1 MGGNSIEAV
10 VFDLDGTLIDS
21 APDLRTAVNRMLA
34 EKGRP
39 ALDLGAV
46 TAMVGD
52 GVHKLVE
59 RALTATGDGAP
70 AADEVAGSTR
80 RFLEFYEGHG
90 AVLTRAY
97 PGAVEALKCL
107 SGEGYAL
114 GICTNKPHGATRDI
128 LAALD
133 LEGYF
138 SAVLGGDSLD
148 GVRKPDPRHLLA
160 AVERLGATRETAVM
174 VGDTEN
180 DAAAA
185 LGARVPMIA
194 VAFGYAKVPVAD
206 LGADVVIG
214 HFDELPDAIRR
225 LLSPGLS

>member
-21 APDLRTAVNRMLA
+21 APDLRTAVNRLLA
-34 EKGRP
+34 EKGRR

-59 RALTATGDGAP
+59 RALAATGDGTP
-70 AADEVAGSTR
+70 TAGEIARATR
-80 RFLEFYEGHG
+80 RFINFYEGHG

-97 PGAVEALKCL
+97 AGAVEALKCL
-107 SGEGYAL
+107 RDEGYAL
-114 GICTNKPHGATRDI
+114 GICTNKPHGATCEI

-160 AVERLGATRETAVM
+160 AIDRLGATPENAVM
-174 VGDTEN
+174 VGDNEN
-180 DAAAA
+180 DVAAAR
-185 LGARVPMIA
+185 GAGVPVIA
-194 VAFGYAKVPVAD
+194 VAFGYAKVPVAE
-206 LGADVVIG
+206 LGADAVIG
-214 HFDELPDAIRR
+214 HFDELPEAIRR
-225 LLSPGLS
+225 LT

>member
-21 APDLRTAVNRMLA
+21 APDLRAAVNSMLA
-34 EKGRP
+34 EKGRRG
-39 ALDLGAV
+39 LDLGAV

-59 RALTATGDGAP
+59 RALAATGKETPTGAEI
-70 AADEVAGSTR
+70 ARATR
-80 RFLEFYEGHG
+80 RFLKFYEGHG

-97 PGAVEALKCL
+97 AGAVETLECL
-107 SGEGYAL
+107 RGEGYAL
-114 GICTNKPHGATRDI
+114 GICTNKPHGATCEI
-128 LAALD
+128 LGALD

-138 SAVLGGDSLD
+138 SAVLGGDTLD

-160 AVERLGATRETAVM
+160 VLDRLGATPENAVM

-180 DAAAA
+180 DVAAAR
-185 LGARVPMIA
+185 GAGVPMIA
-194 VAFGYAKVPVAD
+194 VAFGYAKVPVAE
-206 LGADVVIG
+206 LGADAVIG
-214 HFDELPDAIRR
+214 HFDELPEAIRR
-225 LLSPGLS
+225 LT

>member
-34 EKGRP
+34 EKGRQT
-39 ALDLGAV
+39 LDLGAV

-59 RALTATGDGAP
+59 RALAATGKETP
-70 AADEVAGSTR
+70 AAGEIARSTR
-80 RFLEFYEGHG
+80 RFLGFYEGHG

-97 PGAVEALKCL
+97 AGAVEALKRL
-107 SGEGYAL
+107 RDEGYAL
-114 GICTNKPHGATRDI
+114 GICTNKPHGATCEI
-128 LAALD
+128 LGALD

-160 AVERLGATRETAVM
+160 AVERLGATPENAVM
-174 VGDTEN
+174 VGDNEN
-180 DAAAA
+180 DVAAAR
-185 LGARVPMIA
+185 GAGIPMIA
-194 VAFGYAKVPVAD
+194 VAFGYAKVPVAE
-206 LGADVVIG
+206 LGADAVIG
-214 HFDELPDAIRR
+214 HFDELRDAIRR
-225 LLSPGLS
+225 LA

>member
-34 EKGRP
+34 EKGRRG
-39 ALDLGAV
+39 LDLGAV

-59 RALTATGDGAP
+59 RALAATGDGAP
-70 AADEVAGSTR
+70 AAGEIARATR
-80 RFLEFYEGHG
+80 RFIGLYEGHG

-97 PGAVEALKCL
+97 AGAVEALKCL
-107 SGEGYAL
+107 RDEGYAL
-114 GICTNKPHGATRDI
+114 GICTNKPHGATCEI

-160 AVERLGATRETAVM
+160 AVERLGATRENAVM
-174 VGDTEN
+174 VGDNEN
-180 DAAAA
+180 DVAAAR
-185 LGARVPMIA
+185 GAGIPMIA
-194 VAFGYAKVPVAD
+194 VAFGYAKVPVAE
-206 LGADVVIG
+206 LGADAVIG
-214 HFDELPDAIRR
+214 HFDELPEAIRR
-225 LLSPGLS
+225 LA

>member
-34 EKGRP
+34 DRGRRG
-39 ALDLGAV
+39 LGLGAV

-59 RALTATGDGAP
+59 RALAATGKETPTDGEIAR
-70 AADEVAGSTR
+70 ATR
-80 RFLEFYEGHG
+80 RFIDFYEGHG
-90 AVLTRAY
+90 ADLTRAY
-97 PGAVEALKCL
+97 AGAVEALKCL
-107 SGEGYAL
+107 RDEGYAL
-114 GICTNKPHGATRDI
+114 GICTNKPHRATCGI
-128 LAALD
+128 LGALD

-160 AVERLGATRETAVM
+160 VLERLGATRGNAVM

-180 DAAAA
+180 DVAAAR
-185 LGARVPMIA
+185 GAGVPVIA
-194 VAFGYAKVPVAD
+194 VAFGYAKVPAAE
-206 LGADVVIG
+206 LGADAVIG

-225 LLSPGLS
+225 LS

>member
-34 EKGRP
+34 EKGRRT
-39 ALDLGAV
+39 LGLGAV

-59 RALTATGDGAP
+59 RALAATGKETPTGGELAR
-70 AADEVAGSTR
+70 STR
-80 RFLEFYEGHG
+80 RFLGFYEGHG

-97 PGAVEALKCL
+97 AGAVEALKCL
-107 SGEGYAL
+107 RKDGYAL
-114 GICTNKPHGATRDI
+114 GICTNKPHGATCEI
-128 LAALD
+128 LGALD

-138 SAVLGGDSLD
+138 SAVLGGDSLG

-160 AVERLGATRETAVM
+160 AVGRLGAGPENAVM

-180 DAAAA
+180 VVAAAR
-185 LGARVPMIA
+185 GAGVPVIA
-194 VAFGYAKVPVAD
+194 VAFGYAKVPAKE
-206 LGADVVIG
+206 LGADAVIG
-214 HFDELPDAIRR
+214 HFDELPEAIRR
-225 LLSPGLS
+225 LA

>member
-34 EKGRP
+34 EKGRRT
-39 ALDLGAV
+39 LGLGAV

-52 GVHKLVE
+52 GVHRLVE
-59 RALTATGDGAP
+59 RALAATGKEAP
-70 AADEVAGSTR
+70 TAGEIAGSTR
-80 RFLEFYEGHG
+80 RFLGFYEGHG

-97 PGAVEALKCL
+97 AGAVEALECL
-107 SGEGYAL
+107 SDEGYAL
-114 GICTNKPHGATRDI
+114 GICTTKPHGATCEV
-128 LAALD
+128 LEALG

-160 AVERLGATRETAVM
+160 AVERLGAARENAVM

-180 DAAAA
+180 DVAAAR
-185 LGARVPMIA
+185 GAGVPVIA

-206 LGADVVIG
+206 LGADAVIG

-225 LLSPGLS
+225 LA

>member
-1 MGGNSIEAV
+1 MGGNAINAV

-34 EKGRP
+34 EKGRR
-39 ALDLGAV
+39 ALGLGAV

-70 AADEVAGSTR
+70 AGGELARATR
-80 RFLEFYEGHG
+80 RFIEFYEGHG

-97 PGAVEALKCL
+97 AGAVEALKCL
-107 SGEGYAL
+107 RGEGYAL
-114 GICTNKPHGATRDI
+114 GICTNKPQGPTREI
-128 LAALD
+128 LDALG
-133 LEGYF
+133 LGGYF
-138 SAVLGGDSLD
+138 SAVLGGDTLD

-160 AVERLGATRETAVM
+160 AVERLGATPDRAVM

-180 DAAAA
+180 DVAAAR
-185 LGARVPMIA
+185 GAGIPVIV
-194 VAFGYAKVPVAD
+194 VAFGYARVPVAE
-206 LGADVVIG
+206 LGADAVIG
-214 HFDELPDAIRR
+214 HFDELPEAIRR
-225 LLSPGLS
+225 LS

>member
-1 MGGNSIEAV
+1 MGGNAINAV

-21 APDLRTAVNRMLA
+21 APDLRTAVNRLLA
-34 EKGRP
+34 EKGRRP
-39 ALDLGAV
+39 LDLGAV

-59 RALTATGDGAP
+59 RALTATGDAVP
-70 AADEVAGSTR
+70 AGGEIARATR
-80 RFLEFYEGHG
+80 RFIEFYEGHG

-97 PGAVEALKCL
+97 AGAAEALTRLKN
-107 SGEGYAL
+107 EGYAL
-114 GICTNKPHGATRDI
+114 GICTNKPHGATCEI
-128 LAALD
+128 LGALD

-160 AVERLGATRETAVM
+160 AVERLGATRENAVM
-174 VGDTEN
+174 VGATEN
-180 DAAAA
+180 DVAAAR
-185 LGARVPMIA
+185 GAGVPSIA

-206 LGADVVIG
+206 LGADAVIG
-214 HFDELPDAIRR
+214 HFDELADAIRR
-225 LLSPGLS
+225 LT

>member
-34 EKGRP
+34 EKGRRT
-39 ALDLGAV
+39 LGLGAV

-59 RALTATGDGAP
+59 RALAATGKETPTPGEIAR
-70 AADEVAGSTR
+70 ATR
-80 RFLEFYEGHG
+80 RFLGFYEGHG

-97 PGAVEALKCL
+97 AGAVEALKCL
-107 SGEGYAL
+107 RKDGYAL
-114 GICTNKPHGATRDI
+114 GICTNTPHGATCGI

-138 SAVLGGDSLD
+138 SAVLGGDSLG

-160 AVERLGATRETAVM
+160 AVERLGASPENAVM

-180 DAAAA
+180 DVAAAR
-185 LGARVPMIA
+185 GAGVPVIA
-194 VAFGYAKVPVAD
+194 VAFGYARVPAED
-206 LGADVVIG
+206 LGADAVIG

-225 LLSPGLS
+225 LA

>member
-21 APDLRTAVNRMLA
+21 APDLRTAVNRLLA
-34 EKGRP
+34 EKGRR
-39 ALDLGAV
+39 ALDLAAV

-59 RALTATGDGAP
+59 RALAATGKETPTAG
-70 AADEVAGSTR
+70 EIAGSTR

-97 PGAVEALKCL
+97 AGAAEALKRL
-107 SGEGYAL
+107 SDEGYAL
-114 GICTNKPHGATRDI
+114 GICTNKPHGATCEV
-128 LAALD
+128 LGALD

-180 DAAAA
+180 DVAAAR
-185 LGARVPMIA
+185 GAGVPVIA
-194 VAFGYAKVPVAD
+194 VAFGYAKVPAED
-206 LGADVVIG
+206 LGADAVIG
-214 HFDELPDAIRR
+214 HFDELPAAIRR
-225 LLSPGLS
+225 LT

>member
-1 MGGNSIEAV
+1 MGGNAINAV

-34 EKGRP
+34 EKGRRG
-39 ALDLGAV
+39 LGLGAV

-59 RALTATGDGAP
+59 RALAATGDGAP
-70 AADEVAGSTR
+70 AGGEIARATR
-80 RFLEFYEGHG
+80 RFIEFYEGHG

-97 PGAVEALKCL
+97 AGAVEALKCL
-107 SGEGYAL
+107 RDDGYAL
-114 GICTNKPHGATRDI
+114 GICTNKPHGATCEV
-128 LAALD
+128 LGAFD

-160 AVERLGATRETAVM
+160 AVERLGATRGNAVM

-180 DAAAA
+180 DVAAAR
-185 LGARVPMIA
+185 GAGVPVIA

-206 LGADVVIG
+206 LGADAVIG
-214 HFDELPDAIRR
+214 HFDELREAIRR
-225 LLSPGLS
+225 LS

>member
-34 EKGRP
+34 EQGRRT
-39 ALDLGAV
+39 LGLGAV

-52 GVHKLVE
+52 GVHRLVE
-59 RALTATGDGAP
+59 RALAATGDGTPTAGGI
-70 AADEVAGSTR
+70 AGSTR

-97 PGAVEALKCL
+97 AGAVEALKCL
-107 SGEGYAL
+107 SDEGYAL
-114 GICTNKPHGATRDI
+114 GICTNKPHGATCEI
-128 LAALD
+128 LGALD

-160 AVERLGATRETAVM
+160 AVERLGAARETAVM

-180 DAAAA
+180 DVAAAR
-185 LGARVPMIA
+185 GAGVPVIA
-194 VAFGYAKVPVAD
+194 VAFGYARVPAED
-206 LGADVVIG
+206 LGADAVIG

-225 LLSPGLS
+225 LA